1 MIVEGGASV
10 LPFVRQFHG
19 SPSAYWWDDDGGL
32 TREIALGED
41 DEQGD
46 VLMSLSFSF
55 GLPTFPDRTIA
66 FILP

>member
-1 MIVEGGASV
+1 MV
-10 LPFVRQFHG
+10 LPFFLSSDSFIG
-19 SPSAYWWDDDGGL
+19 PSAYWWDDDDGV
-32 TREIALGED
+32 TREIALGD
-41 DEQGD
+41 KQAD